1 MMFYGIDIGTTSV
14 GAVAIDE
21 AERLVVSATCP
32 HAADVAGL
40 GAGVDEQD
48 PAKLL
53 SAVRSALAE
62 VGAAPGVSIGWTGQM
77 HGVVGVD
84 AELNAVTR
92 FVTWR
97 DARRYAGRVMSGWA
111 REGRKIFKCL
121 SAPGYA
127 IARLAGRCAI
137 DETFLHSWHVEG
149 ETFPPDWLPELR
161 PGSMLGDNQAG
172 VYTVQCLAPGAAVVN
187 IGTSGQLSVVGEG
200 AGGERRPYPGGV
212 LRCRASHAGGQAL
225 AALRERLGLSWD
237 ELNRHADE
245 PAIAACVDSI
255 VDDLVGDIDLSGC
268 TGLVGIGNALRLNP
282 ALRLGVE
289 RRFGRPC
296 TFLDVPEMAAYG
308 AALHAKRMDSKQ
320 IRNKGNQK

>member
-32 HAADVAGL
+32 FD
-40 GAGVDEQD
+40 
-48 PAKLL
+48 
-53 SAVRSALAE
+53 S
-62 VGAAPGVSIGWTGQM
+62 
-77 HGVVGVD
+77 
-84 AELNAVTR
+84 
-92 FVTWR
+92 F
-97 DARRYAGRVMSGWA
+97 YAGIDRHRRIDYLRMMSGWA

-172 VYTVQCLAPGAAVVN
+172 VYAVQCLAPGAAVVN

-237 ELNRHADE
+237 ELNRRADE